1 MDIVTLKEW
10 KLLMRHNDVE
20 FWVRATRDGERLIL
34 EPEQGWNQIAAE
46 TQVAP
51 ECLAEQIDEAVFYFG
66 GL

>member
-20 FWVRATRDGERLIL
+20 FWLRATRDGERLIF
-34 EPEQGWNQIAAE
+34 EPEDGWNQIAAE
-46 TQVAP
+46 TNIHP
-51 ECLAEQIDEAVFYFG
+51 ENLLEQIDEAVFNFG